1 MRLSRAVRRG
11 AIATTIAA
19 AVAVIPFATP
29 SFATRVVAN
38 VPPPTPTSV
47 SAASGNKLLVV
58 SWSDSGTPAYTAT
71 ARSVGH
77 AAKVC
82 HTKLLSC
89 TISTLVNGTIY
100 AVTVVATNKSGSSA
114 PSVPVTAVAGT
125 PSAPLAVH
133 AAAGVASAM
142 VSWSAPK
149 TTGGA
154 KVTAYV
160 ATASPGGFSCSASG
174 TIVSGPAKSCTIAG
188 LTSGASYTV
197 TVVAT
202 NSFGTGVPS
211 KPASVTAG

>member
-1 MRLSRAVRRG
+1 MRLNRAVRRG
-11 AIATTIAA
+11 AIATAIAA
-19 AVAVIPFATP
+19 TVAVVPFASP
-29 SFATRVVAN
+29 SFATRVAAN

-58 SWSDSGTPAYTAT
+58 SWSESGTPAFTAT

-82 HTKLLSC
+82 HTRLLTC

-100 AVTVVATNKSGSSA
+100 TVTVVATNKSGSSA
-114 PSVPVTAVAGT
+114 PSVPITVVAGT

-133 AAAGVASAM
+133 AAPGVASAM
-142 VSWSAPK
+142 VSWTAPK

-154 KVTAYV
+154 KVTAYM

-174 TIVSGPAKSCTIAG
+174 TIVSGPTRSCTIAG
-188 LTSGASYTV
+188 LTSGSSYSV

-211 KPASVTAG
+211 KPAGVIAG